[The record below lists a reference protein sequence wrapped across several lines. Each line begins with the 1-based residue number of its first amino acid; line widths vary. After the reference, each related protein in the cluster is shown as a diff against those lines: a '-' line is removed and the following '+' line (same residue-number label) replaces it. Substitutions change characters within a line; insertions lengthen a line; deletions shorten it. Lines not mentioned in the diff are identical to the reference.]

1 MRKVLLL
8 FIIFNT
14 INLYGQQGDNST
26 FYFSQMSFFNPAYAG
41 SNFGNEVSLSTR
53 NQWTSIENSPRGQLL
68 TLSSSRKNNVG
79 LGISAFTRKNF
90 IERRSLA
97 YIDFSYKL
105 QFSSEKFLFLG
116 LKAGSSLFKTDFSEI
131 MNQTLTIDPA
141 LNNTNRIKPNF
152 GLGLLL
158 KYPKFY
164 FSFSIPRLFS
174 QTDNN
179 FEYNN
184 EGLNTYIAL
193 GFNKDLI
200 SSIRFETNLF
210 LRLNQ
215 GNNKTLM
222 DLNGMLSFNDYIK
235 LGANYRTNNTL
246 SPLLKLKF
254 NKLEIGYAY
263 EFSLNTLNALGVKT
277 HEVYLKFNLE
287 NSTDAGVTEE
297 EPSE

>member
-1 MRKVLLL
+1 MRKVILL
-8 FIIFNT
+8 FFIIST
-14 INLYGQQGDNST
+14 ISLNAQQGDDSS
-26 FYFSQMSFFNPAYAG
+26 FFFSQMSFYNPAYVG
-41 SNFGNEVSLSTR
+41 SNFVNEVSLSTR

-68 TLSSSRKNNVG
+68 TLSSPRKNNVG

-116 LKAGSSLFKTDFSEI
+116 LKGGTSLFKTDFSEI
-131 MNQTLTIDPA
+131 TNQTTITDPA
-141 LNNTNRIKPNF
+141 LNNTNRIKPNL

-164 FSFSIPRLFS
+164 FSFSIPRLFA
-174 QTDNN
+174 QNDTN

-184 EGLNTYIAL
+184 EKLNTYIAL
-193 GFNKDLI
+193 GFDKDLV
-200 SSIRFETNLF
+200 SNIRFETNVF

-215 GNNKTLM
+215 GNKTVM
-222 DLNGMLSFNDYIK
+222 DLNGMLSFNDNLK
-235 LGANYRTNNTL
+235 LGTNYRTNNTL
-246 SPLLKLKF
+246 SPLLHLKF
-254 NKLEIGYAY
+254 NNLEIGYAY
-263 EFSLNTLNALGVKT
+263 EFSLKNTLIGLGVKT
-277 HEVYLKFNLE
+277 HEVFLKFNIE
-287 NSTDAGVTEE
+287 NSNNGESIE

>member
-1 MRKVLLL
+1 LRKAFLLL
-8 FIIFNT
+8 LTFT
-14 INLYGQQGDNST
+14 CINIQAQQGDDSS
-26 FYFSQMSFFNPAYAG
+26 FYFLQMSFFNPAYAG
-41 SNFGNEVSLSTR
+41 SNFVNEISLSTR

-68 TLSSSRKNNVG
+68 TISSPRKNNVG

-116 LKAGSSLFKTDFSEI
+116 LKGGTSLFKTDFSEI
-131 MNQTLTIDPA
+131 MDQTLITDPA
-141 LNNTNRIKPNF
+141 LNNTNRIKPNL

-174 QTDNN
+174 QNDDN

-184 EGLNTYIAL
+184 QRLNTYL
-193 GFNKDLI
+193 GFGLNKEI
-200 SSIRFETNLF
+200 VSNIRFETNMF
-210 LRLNQ
+210 LRLSQ
-215 GNNKTLM
+215 GYKAIM
-222 DLNGMLSFNDYIK
+222 DLNGVLSFNDNLK
-235 LGANYRTNNTL
+235 LGTNYRTNNTL
-246 SPLLKLKF
+246 SPLIQLSLK
-254 NKLEIGYAY
+254 NIEIGYAY
-263 EFSLNTLNALGVKT
+263 EFSLNNTLLGLGVKT
-277 HEVYLKFNLE
+277 HEVLLKFNLD
-287 NSTDAGVTEE
+287 NSNVGESVE

>member
-1 MRKVLLL
+1 M
-8 FIIFNT
+8 
-14 INLYGQQGDNST
+14 
-26 FYFSQMSFFNPAYAG
+26 
-41 SNFGNEVSLSTR
+41 NEVSLSTR

-97 YIDFSYKL
+97 YIDFSYRL

-116 LKAGSSLFKTDFSEI
+116 LKGGTSLFKTDFSEI
-131 MNQTLTIDPA
+131 MDQTLITDPA
-141 LNNTNRIKPNF
+141 LNNTNRIKPNL

-174 QTDNN
+174 QNDNN

-184 EGLNTYIAL
+184 ERLNTYL
-193 GFNKDLI
+193 GFGFNRDI
-200 SSIRFETNLF
+200 VSNIRFETNMF

-215 GNNKTLM
+215 ADKAIM
-222 DLNGMLSFNDYIK
+222 DINGILNFNDNLK
-235 LGANYRTNNTL
+235 LGTNYRTNNTL
-246 SPLLKLKF
+246 SPLLHLKF
-254 NKLEIGYAY
+254 NNLEIGYAY
-263 EFSLNTLNALGVKT
+263 EFSLKNTLLGLGVKT
-277 HEVYLKFNLE
+277 HEVFLKFNIE
-287 NSTDAGVTEE
+287 NSTVGESVE
-297 EPSE
+297 EPTE